1 MDIKSIRQA
10 NLQALIGNRFEGK
23 QSALAEAID
32 RSSSYV
38 NRCLMPFD
46 KKGSKP
52 IGEKF
57 ARHIEQ
63 TLGMQPYSLDIEP
76 GNDSPARRSPLS
88 VAETMSSYT
97 LDPVETWDDETPLG
111 EDEVE
116 LPFFKEVEMSAGK
129 GSEVA
134 LEAHGRKLRFGR
146 RTLQRKNITPEAAAC
161 ATITGNSM
169 EPVLPDGTTVGIDTA
184 ATAIQDGKMYALDH
198 DGQLRI
204 KLLYRAPG
212 SGIRLSSYN
221 RTEHPD
227 ETYDAEYVQDK
238 IRVIGKVFWYSV
250 LL

>member
-1 MDIKSIRQA
+1 MDIKSTRQA
-10 NLQALIGNRFEGK
+10 NLLALINARFEGK

-63 TLGMQPYSLDIEP
+63 TLEMEPYALDSETGI
-76 GNDSPARRSPLS
+76 DTPARRSFLS
-88 VAETMSSYT
+88 IAEPASSYA
-97 LDPVETWDDETPLG
+97 LAPVEAWDDETPLG

-146 RTLQRKNITPEAAAC
+146 RTLQRKTSHPK
-161 ATITGNSM
+161 
-169 EPVLPDGTTVGIDTA
+169 LPPAPQLQETA
-184 ATAIQDGKMYALDH
+184 WSQYYQTAQ
-198 DGQLRI
+198 Q
-204 KLLYRAPG
+204 
-212 SGIRLSSYN
+212 
-221 RTEHPD
+221 
-227 ETYDAEYVQDK
+227 
-238 IRVIGKVFWYSV
+238 
-250 LL
+250 